1 MQPDFLT
8 EATEEVAIVDKII
21 LDISYSIS
29 QVAIYFCEEPAKMN
43 ISELFSLFADLL
55 DQIEIAR
62 KENEAIKMQ
71 EKRAAA
77 RLADNET
84 LKMSNENKRKMKF
97 EKMDEEVCIVDR
109 LFADIRRGEF
119 KLRTRY
125 SGNEEE
131 KLDL

>member
-77 RLADNET
+77 RLADNEK